1 MTDIISNIKIQ
12 KPVPI
17 SNRRVSLQQNT
28 SNDHPA
34 TDNSH
39 QIKSTPLLSHHNS
52 MLANSYALASA
63 EPLSLSYKPTKQ
75 HELLLKSSLKLHKN
89 IPTMAKS
96 VRFNMPLVQIL
107 HFHVPSTNEEEV
119 YDEVFEGVDEEDEDD
134 GDYFGDDQDDQD
146 EEEENEL
153 EDAFLELFSKRL
165 SPCSDYDPSIY
176 HPAIQQSILD
186 ASFDTTSL
194 DLKLPNWPTASP
206 LNRSITQMVTLES
219 LGWEDAR
226 SIIKGRVLVRNVAF
240 EKTVTVRM
248 SFNHWQTWIDV
259 DARYEASSEDAAFD
273 RFVFEL
279 VTPNHLSY
287 MNLINSDSHCSLAVK
302 YQVDGAE
309 YWDNN
314 SGKDFLMQWAPPC
327 GYSAFL
333 GAKQDNETAYSFPT
347 TTTAMATNKAT
358 TMCMTISTPTIGKTT
373 IGMPTMCTT
382 TIDTPTIG
390 TSTIGTPTIGTS
402 TKGTSTIGT
411 STIGTP
417 IINKTTIGKT
427 AIGTTIIG
435 TTTIGKTTIGTTTI
449 GKTTIGKTTIGTT
462 TIGTNTI
469 GTTTTGTTTIGTT
482 TFTPMPTVVGGSQ
495 IASLLLLEQQRKS
508 PTPAMLLFQEDP
520 FMQFRKE
527 EYYPTTIISDGYPAC
542 NNMYIDPSPVDR
554 YGKQGLSDGAFG
566 VSPQQQQMSAHFQ
579 YYLDRKK
586 QDNEQVREY
595 HYPRLLSVTDHD
607 EGPMRVSLTP
617 SSPLLIPPNRNDLV
631 IT

>member
-17 SNRRVSLQQNT
+17 SNRRVSLQQNA

-34 TDNSH
+34 TNNSH

-52 MLANSYALASA
+52 LPANSYALASA

-134 GDYFGDDQDDQD
+134 GNYFGDDQDDQD

-165 SPCSDYDPSIY
+165 SPCSDYDPNLY

-186 ASFDTTSL
+186 ASLDTTSL

-219 LGWEDAR
+219 LGWENAR

-333 GAKQDNETAYSFPT
+333 GAKQNNETAYSFPT
-347 TTTAMATNKAT
+347 TTTAMATIALTMANTKAT
-358 TMCMTISTPTIGKTT
+358 
-373 IGMPTMCTT
+373 TMCTT
-382 TIDTPTIG
+382 TIGTPAIVKTTIG
-390 TSTIGTPTIGTS
+390 TPAIVKTTIGTPTMYTPTIGTPTIGTP
-402 TKGTSTIGT
+402 TIGT
-411 STIGTP
+411 TA
-417 IINKTTIGKT
+417 INKTTIGKN
-427 AIGTTIIG
+427 
-435 TTTIGKTTIGTTTI
+435 TIGKTTI

-462 TIGTNTI
+462 T
-469 GTTTTGTTTIGTT
+469 TT

-495 IASLLLLEQQRKS
+495 IASLLLLEQQRKI
-508 PTPAMLLFQEDP
+508 PTPAMLLYQEDP
-520 FMQFRKE
+520 IMQFRKE